1 MQNLTPN
8 LMDKIDVIIADDHT
22 LVRKGILNLLK
33 TFNRIG
39 EIKEAENGKKLLDLL
54 QVWSPTVVLVDIAMP
69 VMDGFTICE
78 IIISKYPAI
87 KIIVVSMYDEESYV
101 AKMLEL
107 GVHGY
112 LTKNADP
119 EEIERAI
126 YSVVDIDFYQ
136 NELVISILRKM
147 LQNKPLK
154 RDSANLTAREIEIL
168 SLICKELSYKE
179 ISDQLCISEKTIHNH
194 RNHIMDKIGAKN
206 TISLVKYAYQNGY
219 LIWSPES
226 TKTK

>member
-136 NELVISILRKM
+136 MN
-147 LQNKPLK
+147 
-154 RDSANLTAREIEIL
+154 
-168 SLICKELSYKE
+168 
-179 ISDQLCISEKTIHNH
+179 
-194 RNHIMDKIGAKN
+194 
-206 TISLVKYAYQNGY
+206 
-219 LIWSPES
+219 W
-226 TKTK
+226 